1 MESQVTELAPGIVRL
16 RATNP
21 SPMTGSGT
29 NTYLL
34 RGTTGIV
41 VIDPGPALPAHLA
54 AILGACGGAPVA
66 AILLSHAHLDHS
78 GLCAP
83 LQQATGAPV
92 LAFGDAQSGR
102 SALMQRLALEGLQ
115 GGGEGI
121 DAGFAPDRRIADGE
135 VIKAGGLA
143 IEVLHTPG
151 HIGGHLSFA
160 LGDVA
165 FTGDHVMGW
174 ASTLISPPDGDMRA
188 YMASLAKLAS
198 RPWAQ
203 FLPGHGEAIATPA
216 ARLAELHAHRLGR
229 ESAILSELKSGPL
242 TPAELATRIYTDTPA
257 ALLRAAER
265 NILAHLVDLHEGSRV
280 DGDGPPGPAT
290 RFHLI

>member
-16 RATNP
+16 RAANP

-29 NTYLL
+29 NTYVLQ
-34 RGTTGIV
+34 GATGCV

-54 AILGACGGAPVA
+54 AILQACGAAPVA
-66 AILLSHAHLDHS
+66 AVLLSHAHLDHS

-83 LQQATGAPV
+83 LRQTTGAPV
-92 LAFGDAQSGR
+92 LAFGPADSGR
-102 SALMQRLALEGLQ
+102 SAVMQRLAREGMQ

-121 DAGFAPDRRIADGE
+121 DTGFVPDRRIADGE
-135 VIKAGGLA
+135 VVEAGGLA
-143 IEVLHTPG
+143 IKVLHSPG
-151 HIGGHLSFA
+151 HMGGHLCFA

-188 YMASLAKLAS
+188 YMASLAKLAARS
-198 RPWAQ
+198 WAQ
-203 FLPGHGEAIATPA
+203 FLPGHGEAITTPA
-216 ARLAELHAHRLGR
+216 ARLAELRAHRLAR
-229 ESAILSELKSGPL
+229 ESAILAELKSAPL
-242 TPAELATRIYTDTPA
+242 TPAELAARIYTDTPA
-257 ALLRAAER
+257 ALLGAAQR
-265 NILAHLVDLHEGSRV
+265 NILAHLVDLHERSRV